1 MSYEPQVVESGKLKG
16 NPWNPNVL
24 DPASEAKL
32 DASVLRLGF
41 FKPIIARELDD
52 GSLEILGG
60 HHRWESA
67 IRLLIPEVPIINL
80 GKVDDKKAKEIGL
93 ADNGRW
99 GHDDAGKLAEVLA
112 DLDLDEI
119 SEFLPYSENDLSS
132 IIATSEIDLDD
143 LNLDDD
149 DDVDLSDD
157 TKAPPT
163 TTIMRFKVPV
173 RDAEAISETITRVAV
188 AQGFDG
194 SNALTNA
201 GDALIHLL
209 LGERDDLS

>member
-1 MSYEPQVVESGKLKG
+1 MSYEHSLIETSKLHG

-24 DPASEAKL
+24 DAASEAKL
-32 DASVLRLGF
+32 DASLKRLGF
-41 FKPIIARELDD
+41 FKPIIARELIA
-52 GSLEILGG
+52 GGLEIIGG

-67 IRLLIPEVPIINL
+67 IRIGIEKVPVINL
-80 GKVDDKKAKEIGL
+80 GVIGDKEAKEIGL

-99 GHDDAGKLAEVLA
+99 GHDDAGKLADVFA

-119 SEFLPYSENDLSS
+119 ALFLPYSENDLAA

-149 DDVDLSDD
+149 DDVPLGD

-163 TTIMRFKVPV
+163 DTIMRFKVPV
-173 RDAEAISETITRVAV
+173 RDAEAISEAIGVV
-188 AQGFDG
+188 VKSQGFDG

-201 GDALIHLL
+201 GDALVWLL
-209 LGERDDLS
+209 LPRETKK

>member
-1 MSYEPQVVESGKLKG
+1 MAYEHLVVEPSRLRG

-24 DPASEAKL
+24 DPASEHKL
-32 DASVLRLGF
+32 DASLKRLGF
-41 FKPIIARELDD
+41 FKPVIARNL
-52 GSLEILGG
+52 GAGVLEILGG
-60 HHRWESA
+60 HHRWLSA
-67 IRLLIPEVPIINL
+67 IRLGLKEIPIIDL
-80 GKVDDKKAKEIGL
+80 GEISDEKAKEIGL

-112 DLDLDEI
+112 ELDLEEI
-119 SEFLPYSENDLSS
+119 TTFLPYSENDLSV

-149 DDVDLSDD
+149 DDVSLTDD

-163 TTIMRFKVPV
+163 DTIMRFKVPV
-173 RDAEAISETITRVAV
+173 KDAEAISEAVNRVMKD
-188 AQGFDG
+188 QGFDG

-201 GDALIHLL
+201 GDALVFLL
-209 LGERDDLS
+209 LGPKEE

>member
-1 MSYEPQVVESGKLKG
+1 MSYEHLLIEPSRLRG

-24 DPASEAKL
+24 DPASESKL
-32 DASVLRLGF
+32 DASLKRLGF
-41 FKPIIARELDD
+41 FKPIIARELE
-52 GSLEILGG
+52 GGVLEILGG

-67 IRLLIPEVPIINL
+67 IRIGLTEVPIVNL
-80 GKVDDKKAKEIGL
+80 GEVDDKKAKEIGL

-99 GHDDAGKLAEVLA
+99 GHDDAGKLADVFSE
-112 DLDLDEI
+112 LDLEEI
-119 SEFLPYSENDLSS
+119 ESFLPYSENDLSA
-132 IIATSEIDLDD
+132 IIATADLDLDD

-149 DDVDLSDD
+149 DDDVSLGD

-163 TTIMRFKVPV
+163 DTIMRFKVPV
-173 RDAEAISETITRVAV
+173 RDAEAISEAIGVVTK

-201 GDALIHLL
+201 GDALVWLL
-209 LGERDDLS
+209 LPRET

>member
-1 MSYEPQVVESGKLKG
+1 MSYEHSLIETSRLRG

-24 DPASEAKL
+24 DPTSESKL
-32 DASVLRLGF
+32 DASLKRLGF
-41 FKPIIARELDD
+41 FKPIIARELE
-52 GSLEILGG
+52 GGVLEILGG

-67 IRLLIPEVPIINL
+67 IRVGLTEVPVVNL
-80 GKVDDKKAKEIGL
+80 GEVDDSKAKEIGL

-99 GHDDAGKLAEVLA
+99 GHDDAGKLADVFA
-112 DLDLDEI
+112 DLDLEEI
-119 SEFLPYSENDLSS
+119 AEFLPYSENDLAA

-149 DDVDLSDD
+149 DDDVPLGDS
-157 TKAPPT
+157 KAPPT
-163 TTIMRFKVPV
+163 DTIMRFKVPV
-173 RDAEAISETITRVAV
+173 KDAESISAIIGKITK

-201 GDALIHLL
+201 GDALVHLL
-209 LGERDDLS
+209 LGDEED

>member
-1 MSYEPQVVESGKLKG
+1 MAYTHLIVEPNELRG

-24 DPASEAKL
+24 DPASEHKL
-32 DASVLRLGF
+32 DASIKRLGF
-41 FKPIIARELDD
+41 FKPIIARELDV
-52 GSLEILGG
+52 GVLEILGG

-67 IRLLIPEVPIINL
+67 IRLGLTELPVINL
-80 GKVDDKKAKEIGL
+80 GEIDDVTAKEIGL

-112 DLDLDEI
+112 ELDLEDI
-119 SEFLPYSENDLSS
+119 TTFLPYSDNDLSA
-132 IIATSEIDLDD
+132 IIATSEIDIDD

-149 DDVDLSDD
+149 DDVPLVDE

-163 TTIMRFKVPV
+163 DTIMRFKVPV
-173 RDAEAISETITRVAV
+173 RDAEEISEVINKIMK

-201 GDALIHLL
+201 GDALVFLL
-209 LGERDDLS
+209 LGEKDE

>member
-1 MSYEPQVVESGKLKG
+1 MAYEHLVVETNKLRG

-24 DPASEAKL
+24 DPASEHKL
-32 DASVLRLGF
+32 DASLKRLGF
-41 FKPIIARELDD
+41 FKPIIARELDA
-52 GSLEILGG
+52 GVLEILGG

-67 IRLLIPEVPIINL
+67 IRIGLEEVPIVSL
-80 GKVDDKKAKEIGL
+80 GKIDDKKAKEIGL

-112 DLDLDEI
+112 ELDLEEI
-119 SEFLPYSENDLSS
+119 TAFLPYSDNDLSA

-149 DDVDLSDD
+149 DDVSLGDD

-163 TTIMRFKVPV
+163 DTIMRFKVPV
-173 RDAEAISETITRVAV
+173 RDSEAISETVNRVMKE
-188 AQGFDG
+188 QGFDG

-201 GDALIHLL
+201 GDALVFLL
-209 LGERDDLS
+209 LGAKDE

>member
-1 MSYEPQVVESGKLKG
+1 MSYEHILIEPSKLRG

-24 DPASEAKL
+24 DPTSEAKL
-32 DASVLRLGF
+32 DASLLRLGF
-41 FKPIIARELDD
+41 FKPIIARELEGDV
-52 GSLEILGG
+52 LEILGG

-67 IRLLIPEVPIINL
+67 IRIGLMEVPIVNL
-80 GKVDDKKAKEIGL
+80 GEVDDAKAKEIGL

-99 GHDDAGKLAEVLA
+99 GHDDAGKLADVFAE
-112 DLDLDEI
+112 LDLEEI
-119 SEFLPYSENDLSS
+119 TAFLPYSENDLSA

-149 DDVDLSDD
+149 DDVPLGDSA
-157 TKAPPT
+157 APPT
-163 TTIMRFKVPV
+163 DTIMRFKVPV
-173 RDAEAISETITRVAV
+173 RDAEAISEEIGKVTK

-201 GDALIHLL
+201 GDALVYLL
-209 LGERDDLS
+209 LRKKKD

>member
-1 MSYEPQVVESGKLKG
+1 MSYAHLLIETNRLRG

-32 DASVLRLGF
+32 DASLIRLGF
-41 FKPIIARELDD
+41 FKPIIARELD
-52 GSLEILGG
+52 GGVLEILGG

-67 IRLLIPEVPIINL
+67 IRIGLTEVPIVNL
-80 GKVDDKKAKEIGL
+80 GTIDDAQAKEIGL

-99 GHDDAGKLAEVLA
+99 GHDDAGKLAEVFA
-112 DLDLDEI
+112 ELDLAEI
-119 SEFLPYSENDLSS
+119 TEFLPYSENDLSA
-132 IIATSEIDLDD
+132 IIATSEIDLSD

-149 DDVDLSDD
+149 DDIPLSD

-163 TTIMRFKVPV
+163 ETIMRFKVPV
-173 RDAEAISETITRVAV
+173 RDAEAISEAIKKVTK

-194 SNALTNA
+194 SNELTNA
-201 GDALIHLL
+201 GDALVFLL
-209 LGERDDLS
+209 LGEKDAIT